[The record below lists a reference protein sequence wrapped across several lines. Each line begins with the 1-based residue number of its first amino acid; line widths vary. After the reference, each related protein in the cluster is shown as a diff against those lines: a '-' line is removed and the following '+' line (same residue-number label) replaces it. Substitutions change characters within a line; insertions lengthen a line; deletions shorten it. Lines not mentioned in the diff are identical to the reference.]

1 MLPRYLYHATAVCNQ
16 ESIEQE
22 GLRAGFEGVYASES
36 EDDCLAFMGFRLM
49 SHFHFGKKGEDPVF
63 VKHDKLV
70 VFQIDTEATDK
81 SKWTEGTD
89 HSPAFF
95 GNATSRVYVGSI
107 PREALVRVIEFA
119 PREEVVA

>member
-16 ESIEQE
+16 ESIERE

-63 VKHDKLV
+63 VHHDKLV

-95 GNATSRVYVGSI
+95 GNATSRVYRGAI
-107 PREALVRVIEFA
+107 QREALVRVIEFA
-119 PREEVVA
+119 PRQEVVA

>member
-22 GLRAGFEGVYASES
+22 GLLAGFEGVYASES

-70 VFQIDTEATDK
+70 VFQIDTNATDK

-89 HSPAFF
+89 HNPAFF
-95 GNATSRVYVGSI
+95 GNATSHVYRGAI
-107 PREALVRVIEFA
+107 QREALVRVIEFA
-119 PREEVVA
+119 PRQEVA